1 MGKIAFLFAGQG
13 SQFPGM
19 AKDLY
24 ENNES
29 VKAFF
34 DKAESIR
41 PGTLKQMFEGTEEEL
56 KETKNTQPA
65 MFLADIAAAIA
76 LNDKGINADVFAG
89 FSLGEVVA
97 IGESGVLTRDEAFK
111 LVCKRGELMQEAS
124 EKTKGSMV
132 AVLRLPKEE
141 LEALCSEEG
150 VYPVNYN
157 CPGQIVV
164 SGESEKIEKFKE
176 VLTEKGV
183 RFAPLA
189 VGGSF
194 HSPYMK
200 SATEGLFNELKS
212 ASYNVSEPEKP
223 IYSNRTAEIYPADAE
238 SIITN
243 LSDQASN
250 SVRWEDTLNNM
261 YRDGV
266 DTFIECGPGKT
277 LQSFVKKTLK
287 DVKVYGVNDIESLN
301 KAVEELSK

>member
-13 SQFPGM
+13 SQYAGM

-24 ENNES
+24 DNNGK
-29 VKAFF
+29 VKEFF
-34 DKAESIR
+34 DKAESLR
-41 PGTLKQMFEGTEEEL
+41 PGTLKLMFEGTEEEL

-76 LNDKGINADVFAG
+76 LGDKGVYADAFAG
-89 FSLGEVVA
+89 FSLGEIVA
-97 IGESGVLTRDEAFK
+97 IGESGVLTLDEAFR
-111 LVCKRGELMQEAS
+111 LVCKRGELMQEAA

-132 AVLRLPKEE
+132 AVLRFPKEE
-141 LEALCSEEG
+141 LEALCSEMG

-164 SGESEKIEKFKE
+164 SGESEKIDKFKE

-200 SATEGLFNELKS
+200 SATEGLFSELS
-212 ASYNVSEPEKP
+212 GSSYNVSAPQKP
-223 IYSNRTAEIYPADAE
+223 IYSNKTSNVYPSEKEEI
-238 SIITN
+238 IKT
-243 LSDQASN
+243 LSEQASN
-250 SVRWEDTLNNM
+250 SVRWEDTLNNLC
-261 YRDGV
+261 RDGY

-301 KAVEELSK
+301 KAVEELS